1 MKVSVSLLYL
11 KALLSHRERFLHTLY
26 EIYESERYARV
37 NEDTQ
42 LLPWVQRPPPA
53 PLFCLRGAPNQKK
66 DKSHTHVI
74 IESLPHL

>member
-42 LLPWVQRPPPA
+42 LLPWAQIPPCP
-53 PLFCLRGAPNQKK
+53 PFCLRGAPNQKK
-66 DKSHTHVI
+66 DKFHTHVI